1 MKVDDILATAQDSM
15 SVRRV
20 FADPVE
26 RDGVMVITA
35 AAVSGGAGGG
45 TGTDEE
51 GKEGS
56 GGGFGVGAKPVGAY
70 VVADGRVSWEPAVDV
85 NRLITVAGF
94 VTVAVTFAGL
104 RLAGLRARNRADV
117 CDPPRLRP

>member
-1 MKVDDILATAQDSM
+1 MKVDDILTTAKDSM

-26 RDGVMVITA
+26 RDGITVITA

-45 TGTDEE
+45 AGTDEE

-70 VVADGRVSWEPAVDV
+70 VVADGRVRWQPAVDV
-85 NRLITVAGF
+85 NRLMTVAGC
-94 VTVAVTFAGL
+94 VAVALTFAGL
-104 RLAGLRARNRADV
+104 RLARLRARHHAEV
-117 CDPPRLRP
+117 

>member
-1 MKVDDILATAQDSM
+1 MKIDDILTTAKDSM
-15 SVRRV
+15 SVRRA

-26 RDGVMVITA
+26 RDRATVITA

-45 TGTDEE
+45 SGTDEK

-70 VVADGRVSWEPAVDV
+70 VLADGRVRRQPAADV
-85 NRLITVAGF
+85 NRLIVVAGF
-94 VTVAVTFAGL
+94 VAVAVTFAGL
-104 RLAGLRARNRADV
+104 RLAGLRARHRTDV
-117 CDPPRLRP
+117 